1 MNPHEQVNAAV
12 SAITNEALVTQLA
25 GKKIWQSKTIWV
37 NTLAAA
43 ALFAQMRWGFIF
55 DATTQTLALC
65 GVNVLLRKITDKP
78 IIW

>member
-1 MNPHEQVNAAV
+1 MTPQEQVNAAV
-12 SAITNEALVTQLA
+12 SAVTNEALVTQLS

-37 NTLAAA
+37 NVLAAA
-43 ALFAQMRWGFIF
+43 ALFAQLRWGFIF

-78 IIW
+78 VIW